1 MGLPKARIASSRGSI
16 DATRSTVPRD
26 IIEMLRDR
34 IHRTVAEEHELA
46 AKQHALLERASNE
59 RESTPERVAAFLNR
73 IAEAERR

>member
-1 MGLPKARIASSRGSI
+1 
-16 DATRSTVPRD
+16 
-26 IIEMLRDR
+26 MLRDR